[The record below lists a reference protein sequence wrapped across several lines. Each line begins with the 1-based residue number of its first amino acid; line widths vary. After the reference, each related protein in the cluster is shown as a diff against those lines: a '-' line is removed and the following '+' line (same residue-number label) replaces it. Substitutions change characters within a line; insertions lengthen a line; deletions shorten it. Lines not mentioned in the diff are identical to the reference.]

1 MIENECFYKQVFFF
15 FFLQLLGELVMRI
28 CKTGAKCDIFLNVL
42 LHYLM
47 TKTITSLIGQLE
59 NVKFEKGLIWENPSS
74 AGRRLQRLQ
83 TKSN

>member
-1 MIENECFYKQVFFF
+1 
-15 FFLQLLGELVMRI
+15 MRI

-74 AGRRLQRLQ
+74 ANQIRNGV
-83 TKSN
+83 